1 MRESTFVVFVFVRL
15 YFVYANLMNN
25 FDKCNTSPRF
35 FRKFFADA
43 HYSRSRFL
51 RRGAPA
57 ARSMLTFAWRHLSS
71 SIFFFPPLLLAP
83 PLQTKSCEDLTRTF
97 FVVRIKVY
105 ARDDKGLRS

>member
-15 YFVYANLMNN
+15 YFVHANLMNN
-25 FDKCNTSPRF
+25 FDKCNTSQRF

-43 HYSRSRFL
+43 LYRGSRFL
-51 RRGAPA
+51 RRGTSA
-57 ARSMLTFAWRHLSS
+57 ARSMATFAWQHLSS
-71 SIFFFPPLLLAP
+71 SFFFFPPLLFAP
-83 PLQTKSCEDLTRTF
+83 PLQTKSCEDLMPTF

>member
-35 FRKFFADA
+35 LHKFFADA
-43 HYSRSRFL
+43 LYRRSRFL
-51 RRGAPA
+51 WRGAPA
-57 ARSMLTFAWRHLSS
+57 VRSMLTFAWRHLSS
-71 SIFFFPPLLLAP
+71 SFFFFPPLLFAP
-83 PLQTKSCEDLTRTF
+83 PLQTKSCEDLTPTF